1 MSQMIFKD
9 MMTMLAEGTRDTL
22 YMVLISTLLG
32 YVIGLPLGILLT
44 ISDVDGISPNK
55 VLYKILDIIINITR
69 SIPFLILLILIMPF
83 TKLVVGKSYGTT
95 ATIVPLTIAAAPLI
109 ARMVESSLKEVDK
122 GVIEA
127 AFSMGAGGFTIIWKV
142 MVTEAR
148 TSLLVGVTIALGT
161 ILGYSAMAGVIGGGG
176 LGDIAIRYGYYRY
189 ETGVMIVTVA
199 VLVVLMQV
207 LQWAGM
213 LISKKIDR
221 RRGK

>member
-1 MSQMIFKD
+1 MEFNEILS
-9 MMTMLAEGTRDTL
+9 MLGLGTWDTL
-22 YMVLISTLLG
+22 YMVLVSTLLG

-44 ISDVDGISPNK
+44 ITDVDGINPNK
-55 VLYKILDIIINITR
+55 VIYKILDIIINVTR

-127 AFSMGAGGFTIIWKV
+127 AFSMGANGFTIIWKV
-142 MVTEAR
+142 LVTEAR

-176 LGDIAIRYGYYRY
+176 LGDIAIRYGHYRFQP
-189 ETGVMIVTVA
+189 TIMWITII
-199 VLVVLMQV
+199 VLVILVQIMQEIGIK
-207 LQWAGM
+207 LAAKM
-213 LISKKIDR
+213 DNRIN
-221 RRGK
+221 

>member
-1 MSQMIFKD
+1 MLFKD
-9 MMTMLAEGTRDTL
+9 ILTMLAEGTRDTL
-22 YMVLISTLLG
+22 YMVLVSTLLG
-32 YVIGLPLGILLT
+32 YVIGLPLGVLLT
-44 ISDVDGISPNK
+44 VTDADGISPNK
-55 VLYKILDIIINITR
+55 VLYKILDVIINITR

-95 ATIVPLTIAAAPLI
+95 ATIVPLTMAAAPLI

-189 ETGVMIVTVA
+189 ETGVMIITVA
-199 VLVVLMQV
+199 VLVILMQI
-207 LQWAGM
+207 LQWGGM
-213 LISKKIDR
+213 LISKKLDR

>member
-1 MSQMIFKD
+1 